1 MKDTGLNS
9 GFMILQYTSAA
20 LVSENKGL
28 CFPSSADSIPTSL
41 GQEDHVSMGS
51 IGGRKALRVIDNLE
65 KILAIELLCA
75 AQALDFRKP
84 LKSSKVLADVH
95 NTIRE
100 KIDFAEEDRIF
111 SIDIEKAILL
121 IKDREILSTAAIHSD
136 SYSEYDNLFEAY

>member
-1 MKDTGLNS
+1 
-9 GFMILQYTSAA
+9 
-20 LVSENKGL
+20 KGL

-84 LKSSKVLADVH
+84 LKSSEVLDDVH
-95 NTIRE
+95 DHIRE
-100 KIDFAEEDRIF
+100 RIDFAQEDRIF
-111 SIDIEKAILL
+111 SLDIKKAIQL
-121 IKDREILSTAAIHSD
+121 IKERELLSTAAFHNK
-136 SYSEYDNLFEAY
+136 SYSEYDDLFESY